1 METRQMPGV
10 S

>member
-1 METRQMPGV
+1 MPGV